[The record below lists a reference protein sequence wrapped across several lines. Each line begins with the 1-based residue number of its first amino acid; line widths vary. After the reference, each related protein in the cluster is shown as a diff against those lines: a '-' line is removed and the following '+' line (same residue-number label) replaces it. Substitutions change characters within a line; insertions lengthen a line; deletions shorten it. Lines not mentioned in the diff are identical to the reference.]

1 MFGIFTSFVD
11 SLQRTKKEN
20 ERVKQ
25 AAKKAADQKAAEEK
39 RALEKRQRAAVA
51 VLPDDGKETG
61 IMDDLVAEL
70 ASGSAFRK
78 GKRKNRRGGREAA
91 PDKGVESGC

>member
-1 MFGIFTSFVD
+1 MD
-11 SLQRTKKEN
+11 SLQQTKKEN

-39 RALEKRQRAAVA
+39 RALERRERAAVA
-51 VLPDDGKETG
+51 VLPDDGKEKG

-78 GKRKNRRGGREAA
+78 GKRKNRRGGREVA
-91 PDKGVESGC
+91 PNNGEESGC